1 MKYLIIYRDG
11 SQRIVENVQLLILIV
26 EECGKSNTP
35 FAVYELHHVHG
46 SIEE

>member
-11 SQRIVENVQLLILIV
+11 SQRIIESVQLLLMIV
-26 EECGKSNTP
+26 EENGKSKTP

-46 SIEE
+46 SVEE